1 MISTIIQNARVINTQ
16 EVMGRVTNLIKIQLL
31 SMLQILEQ
39 FTDNSYVNNYR
50 ISLYM
55 DKATCNKNGRIWL
68 LQNQEVECKVLES
81 DEEQINCEISHFTNL
96 VTNLITV
103 VYPNVKK
110 TYEHLS
116 GINCFI
122 MLIEMFR
129 GVL

>member
-50 ISLYM
+50 ISFYM
-55 DKATCNKNGRIWL
+55 DKATCNKNGKIWL
-68 LQNQEVECKVLES
+68 FQNQEVECKVFES
-81 DEEQINCEISHFTNL
+81 DEEQINCEITHFTNP

-116 GINCFI
+116 RINCFI
-122 MLIEMFR
+122 MLIEMFCN
-129 GVL
+129 VL